1 MIPFTRPWWLLA
13 LLPLA
18 FTAWRCWRSPA
29 GMTPWQ
35 RVVDAHLLPHL
46 LTESTPSS
54 RRALA
59 LLSVAGWTCAV
70 LALAGPMRDGAM
82 QRQATGRD
90 SIRVL
95 VVDLSEE
102 AAPQLDRIKLK
113 LHALLHAFTGG
124 ETALLVYADE
134 PYLVVPPTSDTQVIA
149 RFIPELAPDAMPANG
164 NHPERALRMASAL
177 LERSRTSARD
187 IVWITGNPSRFAPP
201 ASGFKDLRFSVLH
214 AGKEGE
220 PILRTTVEH
229 TGGILVSMRSD
240 DTDVKTLADAMT
252 QGKPTTADH
261 AGDGVDVGYW
271 LLLPLLPLA
280 AWHFRRGVLA
290 VLPLALFL
298 GMLPPPAEAAL
309 FNNAQRQAAAH
320 YRAGRFEDA
329 ARLLDGIDEPDAHY
343 NRGNALAKLGHLGE
357 ALAAYESSLR
367 LRPGDGDTVYNRDL
381 VKRLLNGN
389 SNSNSTDSQ
398 GDAARAAGQW
408 LRGVPDDPGS
418 LLRRKLQIEHERRR
432 TGTAERPW

>member
-1 MIPFTRPWWLLA
+1 MISFARPWWLLA

-18 FTAWRCWRSPA
+18 FAAWRWWRAPA

-46 LTESTPSS
+46 LIES
-54 RRALA
+54 ALRNRHA
-59 LLSVAGWTCAV
+59 FSLLSVAGWTFAV

-90 SIRVL
+90 NMRVL
-95 VVDLSEE
+95 VVDLSGE

-113 LHALLHAFTGG
+113 LHALLQAFAGG

-134 PYLVVPPTSDTQVIA
+134 PYLVVPPTSDAQVIV
-149 RFIPELAPDAMPANG
+149 RFIPELAPDAMPADG

-177 LERSRTSARD
+177 LERSRMPVRD
-187 IVWITGNPSRFAPP
+187 IVWITGSASRFAPP
-201 ASGFKDLRFSVLH
+201 ASGFKDLRLSVLH
-214 AGKEGE
+214 AGKEVE
-220 PILRTTVEH
+220 PVLRTTVEH
-229 TGGILVSMRSD
+229 SGGILVSMRSD
-240 DTDVKTLADAMT
+240 DTDVKKLADAMN
-252 QGKPTTADH
+252 QGQPTATDLPDNDADY
-261 AGDGVDVGYW
+261 GY
-271 LLLPLLPLA
+271 LFLLPLLPLA

-290 VLPLALFL
+290 VLPLALCF

-309 FNNAQRQAAAH
+309 FNGAQRQAAAH
-320 YRAGRFEDA
+320 YLAGRFEDA
-329 ARLLDGIDEPDAHY
+329 ARLLEGIDEPDAHY

-367 LRPGDGDTVYNRDL
+367 LRPNDGDTLYNRDL

-389 SNSNSTDSQ
+389 SNNAGTQ
-398 GDAARAAGQW
+398 GDAARTAGQW
-408 LRGVPDDPGS
+408 LRSVPDDPGS

-432 TGTAERPW
+432 SGEAERPW